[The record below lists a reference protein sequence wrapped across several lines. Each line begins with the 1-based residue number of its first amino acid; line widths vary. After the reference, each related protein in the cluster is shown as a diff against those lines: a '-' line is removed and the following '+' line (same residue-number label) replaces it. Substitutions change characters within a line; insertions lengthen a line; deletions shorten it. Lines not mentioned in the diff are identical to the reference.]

1 MIDSMGLRDREGHFA
16 PFKETVNNLKKTLI
30 MKKLLIYFVIAVCL
44 CGTFI
49 SCTKTTVSIEING
62 TDADYVVTNKTTGES
77 LVNQG
82 IYINIGPG
90 EGEVLEVKNGDEL
103 ELVYK
108 PESKYEQYSWSVDFK
123 LFNEEIVTVSK
134 SPYKYTFI
142 VGDIPQGIY
151 YITCKASINDK
162 GVQAKGFV
170 SGSVRVKVVE

>member
-1 MIDSMGLRDREGHFA
+1 
-16 PFKETVNNLKKTLI
+16 
-30 MKKLLIYFVIAVCL
+30 MKKLLIYFVVVACL

-49 SCTKTTVSIEING
+49 SCTKTTVSIGING

-77 LVNQG
+77 LANQK

-90 EGEVLEVKNGDEL
+90 EGEVLEVRKGDEL

-108 PESKYEQYSWSVDFK
+108 PKSEYEQYLWSVDFK

-151 YITCKASINDK
+151 YITCKASINDE
-162 GVQAKGFV
+162 GVQASGFV